1 MLILTV
7 FIIILISVLC
17 PLRDHSNPR
26 DSRKVLRSAIEN
38 RWLFRPTSILRY
50 MGTTEKICPRVNHT
64 TNVLSKSIV
73 SVFLFILIN
82 PIDISVIFFVSLIR
96 QKLFFKSRF
105 RVLLCIG
112 SMTFDAIW
120 SDQNAEIRHQ
130 GCFFFSHHVLH
141 YFGTSPFCWIRLD
154 QIEIYKDV
162 SDEVMH

>member
-73 SVFLFILIN
+73 GVYLFILLTLLT
-82 PIDISVIFFVSLIR
+82 S
-96 QKLFFKSRF
+96 QLFFLYHWSVKNCFKKSF
-105 RVLLCIG
+105 SGVVVYRVNDLWRNLK
-112 SMTFDAIW
+112 W
-120 SDQNAEIRHQ
+120 SKRRNKTSRM
-130 GCFFFSHHVLH
+130 FFFSHHVLH

>member
-1 MLILTV
+1 MEGDFFVLILTV

-73 SVFLFILIN
+73 GVYLFILLTLLT
-82 PIDISVIFFVSLIR
+82 S
-96 QKLFFKSRF
+96 QLFF
-105 RVLLCIG
+105 LY
-112 SMTFDAIW
+112 
-120 SDQNAEIRHQ
+120 H
-130 GCFFFSHHVLH
+130 
-141 YFGTSPFCWIRLD
+141 
-154 QIEIYKDV
+154 
-162 SDEVMH
+162 

>member
-1 MLILTV
+1 VLILTV

-73 SVFLFILIN
+73 SVYLFILFN
-82 PIDISVIFFVSLIR
+82 LIDISVIFFVSLIR
-96 QKLFFKSRF
+96 QKLFFKKSFSGVVVYRVNDLWRNFKWSKRRNKTSR
-105 RVLLCIG
+105 
-112 SMTFDAIW
+112 M
-120 SDQNAEIRHQ
+120 
-130 GCFFFSHHVLH
+130 FFFL
-141 YFGTSPFCWIRLD
+141 TSRPTLFCCHFVGSGWIR
-154 QIEIYKDV
+154 
-162 SDEVMH
+162 

>member
-73 SVFLFILIN
+73 SVYLFILLTLLT
-82 PIDISVIFFVSLIR
+82 S
-96 QKLFFKSRF
+96 QLFFLYHWSVKNCLSKSRF

>member
-1 MLILTV
+1 MTV

-73 SVFLFILIN
+73 SVYLIYFIN
-82 PIDISVIFFVSLIR
+82 PIDISVIFLYHWSVKNCFS
-96 QKLFFKSRF
+96 KSHF

-130 GCFFFSHHVLH
+130 GCFFSHISRPTL
-141 YFGTSPFCWIRLD
+141 FCCHFVGSGWIR
-154 QIEIYKDV
+154 
-162 SDEVMH
+162 

>member
-73 SVFLFILIN
+73 SVYLFILFN
-82 PIDISVIFFVSLIR
+82 LIDISVIFFVSLIR
-96 QKLFFKSRF
+96 QKLFFKKSF
-105 RVLLCIG
+105 SGVVAYRVNDL
-112 SMTFDAIW
+112 
-120 SDQNAEIRHQ
+120 
-130 GCFFFSHHVLH
+130 
-141 YFGTSPFCWIRLD
+141 
-154 QIEIYKDV
+154 
-162 SDEVMH
+162 

>member
-73 SVFLFILIN
+73 SVYLFILLTLLT
-82 PIDISVIFFVSLIR
+82 S
-96 QKLFFKSRF
+96 QLFFLYHWSVKNCFSKSRF

-112 SMTFDAIW
+112 SMTFDAIS

-130 GCFFFSHHVLH
+130 GCFFFSHI
-141 YFGTSPFCWIRLD
+141 TSYIILLPFCWIRLD